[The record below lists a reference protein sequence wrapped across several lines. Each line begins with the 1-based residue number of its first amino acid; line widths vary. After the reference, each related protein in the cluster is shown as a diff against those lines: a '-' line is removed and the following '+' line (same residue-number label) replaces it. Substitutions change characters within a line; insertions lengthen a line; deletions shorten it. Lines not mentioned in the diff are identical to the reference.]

1 MSQTFQSGGMGA
13 HPRLDGLAA
22 TPFPSGVKGIAI
34 EVTEAITPLVVWKKE
49 LRADSGGTGKLRGG
63 LGQVMEIGSREDAPF
78 AIFARFQRVDYP
90 ARGRNGGKDGA
101 AGIVRLKSGAML
113 KSRGNQVIPNGDRL
127 IVEMPGGGGLG
138 NAAERDPALVAED
151 LRNGFISKES
161 AREVYKVAVHDDLSV
176 DVEGT
181 SSLRGRSR

>member
-13 HPRLDGLAA
+13 HPKLDGLAA

-49 LRADSGGTGKLRGG
+49 LRADSGGSGKLRGG

-78 AIFARFQRVDYP
+78 AIFARFQRVDFP
-90 ARGRNGGKDGA
+90 ARGRNGGQDGA
-101 AGIVRLKSGAML
+101 AGIVRLKSGATL
-113 KSRGNQVIPNGDRL
+113 KSRGNQVIPKGDRL

-138 NAAERDPALVAED
+138 NEAERDPALVAQD

-161 AREVYKVAVHDDLSV
+161 AREVYKVVVCDDLSV
-176 DVEGT
+176 DIMAT
-181 SSLRGRSR
+181 NALRRE